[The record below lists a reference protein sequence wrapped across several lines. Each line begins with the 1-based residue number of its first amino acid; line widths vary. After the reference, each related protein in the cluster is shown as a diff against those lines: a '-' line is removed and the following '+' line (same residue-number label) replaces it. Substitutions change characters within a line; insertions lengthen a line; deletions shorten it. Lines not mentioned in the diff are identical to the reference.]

1 MEYVYGALVLHAAG
15 KPVNEENLKKVL
27 TAAGVKVDET
37 RVKALTAALEGVNID
52 EALKAAVAVPAAAPA
67 AAPVAEKKEEKKKE
81 EKKEEEK
88 VSEEEAA
95 AGLGALFLPR
105 GFVQVPSYV
114 LVALILLLRPAGL
127 LGERELV
134 RH

>member
-52 EALKAAVAVPAAAPA
+52 EALKAAVSMPAAAAPA
-67 AAPVAEKKEEKKKE
+67 AEKKEEKKKE

-95 AGLGALFLPR
+95 AGLGALF
-105 GFVQVPSYV
+105 G
-114 LVALILLLRPAGL
+114 
-127 LGERELV
+127 
-134 RH
+134 